1 MRNILFVLLAVSSLA
16 SAHDNWTSQAGIVTN
31 SSGLCWRDS
40 AWTPATAAAECDGAL
55 RPVKPTA
62 PAVAKPAPVNPIVK
76 TVQEFRITYKAQSL
90 FDFDRTVIK
99 PEGRAELDQLV
110 AKLKTVNT
118 ELIIAVGHTDSVGSD
133 TYNLQ
138 LGQRRSE
145 AVKQYLVS
153 QGLEAGRVYTDS
165 KGEREPVADNK
176 TVIGRSKNRRV
187 VVEVYGTAK

>member
-1 MRNILFVLLAVSSLA
+1 MRNVLLALLAVSSLA
-16 SAHDNWTSQAGIVTN
+16 SAHDNWTSQAGSVVN
-31 SSGLCWRDS
+31 STGLCWRDS
-40 AWTPATAAAECDGAL
+40 AWTPATSAPECDGAL
-55 RPVKPTA
+55 QPVA
-62 PAVAKPAPVNPIVK
+62 PKSVTTKPAPVNPAVK

-90 FDFDRTVIK
+90 FDFDRAVIK
-99 PEGRAELDQLV
+99 HEGRAELDQLV
-110 AKLKTVNT
+110 TRLKTVNT

-138 LGQRRSE
+138 LGQRRAE

-176 TVIGRSKNRRV
+176 TSAGRSRNRRV

>member
-1 MRNILFVLLAVSSLA
+1 M
-16 SAHDNWTSQAGIVTN
+16 
-31 SSGLCWRDS
+31 
-40 AWTPATAAAECDGAL
+40 
-55 RPVKPTA
+55 
-62 PAVAKPAPVNPIVK
+62 
-76 TVQEFRITYKAQSL
+76 TVEIA
-90 FDFDRTVIK
+90 
-99 PEGRAELDQLV
+99 
-110 AKLKTVNT
+110 
-118 ELIIAVGHTDSVGSD
+118 IAVGHTDSVGSD

>member
-62 PAVAKPAPVNPIVK
+62 PAVVKPAPVNPIVK

>member
-16 SAHDNWTSQAGIVTN
+16 SAHDNWTSQAGTVTN

-138 LGQRRSE
+138 LGQRRAE

>member
-62 PAVAKPAPVNPIVK
+62 PAVAKPEPVNPIVK

-110 AKLKTVNT
+110 ARLKTVNT

-138 LGQRRSE
+138 LGQRRAE

-176 TVIGRSKNRRV
+176 SVIGRSKNRRV

>member
-1 MRNILFVLLAVSSLA
+1 MRNILFVLLVVSSLA
-16 SAHDNWTSQAGIVTN
+16 SSHDNWTSQAGTVTN

-55 RPVKPTA
+55 QPVKPTA
-62 PAVAKPAPVNPIVK
+62 PAVVKPAPVNPIVK

-110 AKLKTVNT
+110 ARLKTVNT

-138 LGQRRSE
+138 LGQRRAE

-176 TVIGRSKNRRV
+176 TSAGRSRNRRV

>member
-62 PAVAKPAPVNPIVK
+62 PAVVKPAPVNPIVK

-110 AKLKTVNT
+110 ARLKTVNT

-138 LGQRRSE
+138 LGQRRAE

-176 TVIGRSKNRRV
+176 SVIGRSKNRRV

>member
-62 PAVAKPAPVNPIVK
+62 PAVVKPAPVNPIVK

-138 LGQRRSE
+138 LGQRRAE

>member
-62 PAVAKPAPVNPIVK
+62 PAVAKPAPINPIVK

-138 LGQRRSE
+138 LGQRRAE

>member
-55 RPVKPTA
+55 LPVKPTA
-62 PAVAKPAPVNPIVK
+62 PAVVKPAPVNPIVK

>member
-138 LGQRRSE
+138 LGQRRAE

>member
-1 MRNILFVLLAVSSLA
+1 MRNILFGLLIVSSTVF
-16 SAHDNWTSQAGIVTN
+16 AHDNWTSLAGVVAN
-31 SSGLCWRDS
+31 STGLCWRNS
-40 AWTPATAAAECDGAL
+40 AWTPATSAPECDGAL
-55 RPVKPTA
+55 QPVASTPV
-62 PAVAKPAPVNPIVK
+62 VAKPALVKPEVK

-90 FDFDRTVIK
+90 FDFDRAVIK

-110 AKLKTVNT
+110 ARLKTVNT

-138 LGQRRSE
+138 LGQRRAE

-176 TVIGRSKNRRV
+176 TSAGRSRNRRV